1 MAKGRMLH
9 YESTAIIP
17 ILGPSKEE
25 RPRQG
30 RCSLNCSLWVG
41 EDMTKTALITKT
53 NTGTYLI
60 RIIPDHSNLARYQQW
75 YEVTSIE
82 VSEEVKKHLLITE
95 GKEG

>member
-1 MAKGRMLH
+1 
-9 YESTAIIP
+9 
-17 ILGPSKEE
+17 
-25 RPRQG
+25 
-30 RCSLNCSLWVG
+30 
-41 EDMTKTALITKT
+41 MTKTALITKT